1 MLPAPR
7 TLAQPALVL
16 PAPRA
21 ALRSLLARLASLAL
35 CGLLLLPLAACGGP
49 GQPPRAVLLNALALQ
64 IQLTQGAIAQAL
76 ELEPQPDGS
85 PEVSRVRVAS
95 QETLAIG
102 GGRGLHLTGQFDW
115 RLPGDPIRVDSP
127 FDLYLQRGDRGQSW
141 RLAQPSGSSDGST
154 QEWLTYPLPLK
165 A

>member
-1 MLPAPR
+1 MLPALRP
-7 TLAQPALVL
+7 LAQPVL
-16 PAPRA
+16 AFPAVRA
-21 ALRSLLARLASLAL
+21 ALRSLLGRLVSLAL
-35 CGLLLLPLAACGGP
+35 CGLLLLPMTACGGA
-49 GQPPRAVLLNALALQ
+49 GQPPRAVLLDALALQ

-76 ELEPQPDGS
+76 ELEPQPDSS

-95 QETLAIG
+95 QESLAIG

-115 RLPGDPIRVDSP
+115 RLPGDAIRVDSP
-127 FDLYLQRGDRGQSW
+127 FDLYLQRGERGQSW
-141 RLAQPSGSSDGST
+141 RLAQPSGSSDGTT